1 MRTEPRLPSPLSPIR
16 GKGSAARGTL
26 LALALSLLTGCG
38 ATGPIRCHPV
48 SGQVTYDGKPA
59 AGVRVY
65 LMPTSAPM
73 VPVIP
78 ANPHAVTGPDG
89 RFKVSTYADGDGAPE
104 GGYQV
109 VMIWPAES
117 AGREEDEVDR
127 FMGWYDAAH
136 SKLTAQVKEGSN
148 ELPAI
153 RVPAI
158 SRPPQASQGVPGRN

>member
-1 MRTEPRLPSPLSPIR
+1 MFGQT
-16 GKGSAARGTL
+16 AVF
-26 LALALSLLTGCG
+26 ALATCGATGPVRRHHGRGGLAGCG
-38 ATGPIRCHPV
+38 ATGPVRCHPV

-89 RFKVSTYADGDGAPE
+89 RFKLSTYADGDGAPE

-109 VMIWPAES
+109 VMI
-117 AGREEDEVDR
+117 
-127 FMGWYDAAH
+127 
-136 SKLTAQVKEGSN
+136 
-148 ELPAI
+148 
-153 RVPAI
+153 
-158 SRPPQASQGVPGRN
+158 